1 MSDIRT
7 SGWIIVQVDDPWL
20 REVFCI
26 LARSHTDK
34 KQASEYLHVRSS
46 ACWRT
51 YPGLISFSLG
61 SIIGDAQTLV
71 FFWRDSRIGID
82 GFSFAFIAFVFISAY
97 LAQFFIKP
105 TNLDKEESVQ
115 YPCAEYSTRLQVIV
129 ITHV

>member
-1 MSDIRT
+1 MFGLLHAGERT
-7 SGWIIVQVDDPWL
+7 LGLSVL
-20 REVFCI
+20 ALEV
-26 LARSHTDK
+26 
-34 KQASEYLHVRSS
+34 SS
-46 ACWRT
+46 V
-51 YPGLISFSLG
+51 
-61 SIIGDAQTLV
+61 TLV